1 MKNIVWLF
9 LVVSGLVLSC
19 SKMEDQHLKYV
30 KGGELHAVG
39 APYNVV
45 VTARTKGVIVSF
57 EKTADPGVIKYIIS
71 WSEGKNSMEVI
82 PTSSRI
88 ENIEIPNLASGSYS
102 FELIAV
108 DAKGNKSK
116 TAYGVGVVQ

>member
-1 MKNIVWLF
+1 MKNIVWLV

-19 SKMEDQHLKYV
+19 SKMEDQHLKYL
-30 KGGELHAVG
+30 KGGEFHAVG

-45 VTARTKGVIVSF
+45 VTTKTKSVTVSF
-57 EKTADPGVIKYIIS
+57 EKTADPAIVKYIIS

-82 PTSSRI
+82 PTSSRV
-88 ENIEIPNLASGSYS
+88 ENIEITNLSAGSYS

-108 DAKGNKSK
+108 DGKGNKSK
-116 TAYGVGVVQ
+116 TAYGVGIVQ